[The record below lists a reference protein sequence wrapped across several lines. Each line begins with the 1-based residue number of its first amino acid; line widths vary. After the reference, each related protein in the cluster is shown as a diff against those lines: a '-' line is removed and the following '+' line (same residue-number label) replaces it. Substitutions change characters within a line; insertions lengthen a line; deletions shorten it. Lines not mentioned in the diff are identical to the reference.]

1 MARRPST
8 STLGFLAVV
17 ALAALGGWILVTRTV
32 LPALDT
38 MRFGFPVYYTSSRLV
53 VDGVYAGST
62 RRVDDDA
69 CVLAQPPVALTERVA
84 SREMATGPIRRW
96 RRMVRC
102 RRVRRVENGPAVD
115 GADSP

>member
-38 MRFGFPVYYTSSRLV
+38 MRFGFPVDYTSSRLV
-53 VDGVYAGST
+53 VDGEWSPDVPA
-62 RRVDDDA
+62 RMA
-69 CVLAQPPVALTERVA
+69 MNAHTEGHPWP
-84 SREMATGPIRRW
+84 S
-96 RRMVRC
+96 
-102 RRVRRVENGPAVD
+102 
-115 GADSP
+115 SSSSS